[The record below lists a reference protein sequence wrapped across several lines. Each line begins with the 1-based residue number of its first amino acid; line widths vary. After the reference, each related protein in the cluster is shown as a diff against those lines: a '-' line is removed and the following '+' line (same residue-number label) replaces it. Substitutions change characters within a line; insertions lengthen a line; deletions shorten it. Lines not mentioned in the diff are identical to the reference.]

1 MPTEAVLPRACT
13 STERRQANFVTTADG
28 AANEPEHAYRSRPRA
43 APASRRQP
51 GHNFQ
56 RQPQET
62 HHCPNRRPSKK
73 ESGIP
78 PMRPH
83 DKENFNPHTKATPT
97 HTSTR
102 VSRGGRPQQDEAR
115 QPPQG
120 GGRATKA
127 TTPAHKKRK
136 TEARTRQTAQERDP
150 SKPTLAKPHERDPTN
165 RKEHATRTTRCAP
178 TPPRELWPPPTPPP
192 DTPEQTPPR
201 QTRSFTQNI

>member
-28 AANEPEHAYRSRPRA
+28 AANEARTCIPEPTPSSASKPTPTGPQLPT
-43 APASRRQP
+43 PATRNPPLPKPPPQQERV
-51 GHNFQ
+51 GH
-56 RQPQET
+56 
-62 HHCPNRRPSKK
+62 
-73 ESGIP
+73 P

-83 DKENFNPHTKATPT
+83 DKENFNPHTKATTT

-120 GGRATKA
+120 GGRAAKA

-150 SKPTLAKPHERDPTN
+150 NKPTLAKLHERDPTN
-165 RKEHATRTTRCAP
+165 HKEHATRTTRCAP
-178 TPPRELWPPPTPPP
+178 TPPRDLWPPPAPPP

-201 QTRSFTQNI
+201 QTRSFT